1 MIKNFLKTS
10 VRFLMRNK
18 TYSLLNFLC
27 LTFGL
32 SCAVIA
38 ALYILNIFSY
48 DKFHKNYDRLYQVE
62 AFVTYFNGDRFLKE
76 PLSASLVETINS
88 NVPEIEALTRVVTRG
103 LNFVSGDRSF
113 TEEGIYA
120 DNNFLEI
127 FSFHLVAGSNSN
139 EISGLNTILISER
152 MALKLF
158 ETTDCIGK
166 TAVMKDNEEQEAY
179 KITGVIRN
187 VPTQSLLQFD
197 FIIPFSKYL
206 AANPEANETG
216 ASSCNYWALVSEK
229 SDISE
234 INKKIRDLI
243 KTQETTLNQELFMF
257 PLKEKILYNYAGGRR
272 VWDGMQYVI
281 IVGCIAFAI
290 LLIACFNFI
299 NLAVAMNIK
308 RYREAGIK
316 KVAGASRSAII
327 LQYLTETFVLTVIS
341 LLFSI
346 ILVHFLIP
354 FLNSQ
359 FNTSISFTFA
369 DFRVVIILAA
379 IVIFTGALSGLLP
392 ALYLSSSN
400 PLSVLKGE
408 IVKSHS
414 YSFFRQSLIVFQ
426 FVIPV
431 VLIIFMM
438 IIKTQDNY
446 MANYDMGFQ
455 SDKMIVIGNTKNL
468 EAHEESL
475 KKDLLAI
482 PGIEAVS
489 FTNCIPARGTRVSNE
504 VNWTG
509 KEANEKLHFWCI
521 NTDYQYNRAINLHI
535 TDGRYFSTSFPSD
548 SSSFLINDIA
558 ARVMKYDEPMGK
570 TISVNGREGTIIGVF
585 NNFHAVDLAGPFAP
599 TIISLSAANRNNILI
614 RFSSGT
620 YSGLKDKISDVYKK
634 YEMEITFEPTLYK
647 DLPSFSNLDT
657 PSDLAGTACF
667 VALLL
672 ACLGLS
678 GLASFSASSRTKEIG
693 IRKTNGATNFS
704 VIKLLGIGYTK
715 WLMISFLIALPVAFL
730 LGRIFLMRF
739 YFHSP
744 LPLLV
749 FIEGV
754 VITYIVALL
763 SVSVQSWKAA
773 SRNPIESLRY
783 E

>member
-1 MIKNFLKTS
+1 MIRNFLKTS

-27 LTFGL
+27 LSFGL
-32 SCAVIA
+32 TCAIIA

-62 AFVTYFNGDRFLKE
+62 AIVTFFNGDRFLKE
-76 PLSASLVETINS
+76 PLSASLVGDLNA
-88 NVPEIEALTRVVTRG
+88 NVPELEAITRVVPGG
-103 LNFVSGDRSF
+103 LNFINGDRSF
-113 TEEGIYA
+113 TEQGIYA
-120 DNNFLEI
+120 DDNFLNI
-127 FSFHLVAGSNSN
+127 FSFPMASGGNSN
-139 EISGLNTILISER
+139 EISELNTIVISER

-166 TAVMKDNEEQEAY
+166 TAVIKDNEKQEAY

-187 VPTQSLLQFD
+187 VPSQSLLQFD
-197 FIIPFSKYL
+197 FIIPLSKFL
-206 AANPEANETG
+206 AGNPLANETG
-216 ASSCNYWALVSEK
+216 ASSCHYWALVSEN
-229 SDISE
+229 SDITK
-234 INKKIRDLI
+234 INNKIRDLI
-243 KTQETTLNQELFMF
+243 KNQETTLNQELFLF
-257 PLKEKILYNYAGGRR
+257 PLREKILYNYAGGRR
-272 VWDGMQYVI
+272 VWDGMQYVVI
-281 IVGCIAFAI
+281 FGCIAFAI

-327 LQYLTETFVLTVIS
+327 FQYLTETFVITAIS

-346 ILVHFLIP
+346 ILVRLLIP
-354 FLNSQ
+354 LVNSQ
-359 FNTSISFTFA
+359 FNAGISFTIA
-369 DFRVVIILAA
+369 DFRVVLILAA
-379 IVIFTGALSGLLP
+379 IMISTGILSGLLP

-446 MANYDMGFQ
+446 MRDYDMGFQ
-455 SDKMIVIGNTKNL
+455 NDKLIVIGNTRNL
-468 EAHEESL
+468 EAHEGSL
-475 KKDLLAI
+475 KTDLLSI

-489 FTNCIPARGTRVSNE
+489 FTNCIPARGTTVSNE
-504 VNWTG
+504 VTWTG
-509 KEANEKLHFWCI
+509 KDASEKLHFWCI
-521 NTDYQYNRAINLHI
+521 NTDYQYNTAINLNI
-535 TDGRYFSTSFPSD
+535 TDGRYFSYSFPSD
-548 SSSFLINDIA
+548 SASFLINDIA
-558 ARVMKYDEPMGK
+558 AGVFEYDEPLGK
-570 TISVNGREGTIIGVF
+570 TISVDGKEGTIIGVF
-585 NNFHAVDLAGPFAP
+585 KDFHSVDLAGPFAP
-599 TIISLSAANRNNILI
+599 TIISLSPASRNNILI

-620 YSGLKDKISDVYKK
+620 YSSLKDKIRDVYIR
-634 YEMEITFEPTLYK
+634 YEPEMSFAPTLYK
-647 DLPSFSNLDT
+647 DLPSYSNLDMS
-657 PSDLAGTACF
+657 SDLAGTACF
-667 VALLL
+667 IALLL

-693 IRKTNGATNFS
+693 IRKTNGATTLS
-704 VIKLLGIGYTK
+704 VIKLLGIGYTR
-715 WLMISFLIALPVAFL
+715 WLIISFIIALPIAFL

-744 LPLLV
+744 LPLWV
-749 FIEGV
+749 FVAGV
-754 VITYIVALL
+754 CITYTIALL
-763 SVSVQSWKAA
+763 SVSVQSWRAA
-773 SRNPIESLRY
+773 SRNPVEALRY